1 MFNLSMASA
10 QIKQR
15 LIKLVR
21 LYPIL
26 ALSVLL
32 FAYLLGGFTEKEN
45 PLIPQSVVI
54 TFLYL
59 FVGVVPLAFIIAFI
73 AVGNASDKEFTRNR
87 VNQSNLVYEDAFDL
101 PTQVMHGYKLAII
114 TGRVPTLTG
123 LTGDTYSSDAA
134 AKCSINTEHVPPVTG
149 CECGFYAY
157 KNLSDAKF
165 ELSINPGAFLLD
177 VDLYG
182 IGFTYQR
189 GYRAET
195 QVVNSLTIP
204 KRCMRC
210 RILSPAVFVTTYRL
224 GYDDTTW
231 WQWQV
236 RCVICSSSFKD
247 EDKLSLEQMSD
258 KLSVKIKAV

>member
-1 MFNLSMASA
+1 MSSA
-10 QIKQR
+10 QLKQR

-21 LYPIL
+21 LYPLL
-26 ALSVLL
+26 ALAALL
-32 FAYLLGGFTEKEN
+32 VAFLLGGFSEREN
-45 PLIPQSVVI
+45 PLIAQSKVI
-54 TFLYL
+54 TGLYL
-59 FVGVVPLAFIIAFI
+59 FIGLVPLSFIIAFI
-73 AVGNASDKEFTRNR
+73 VVGNASDKEFTRNKS
-87 VNQSNLVYEDAFDL
+87 NQSNLVYEDAFDL

-123 LTGDTYSSDAA
+123 LTGDTYLSDSS
-134 AKCSINTEHVPPVTG
+134 AKCKIAPAHVPPVAG

-157 KNLSDAKF
+157 KDLTDAKF

-182 IGFTYQR
+182 LGFTYQR

-210 RILSPAVFVTTYRL
+210 RILPPSVFVTTYRL
-224 GYDDTTW
+224 GYDDISW

-247 EDKLSLEQMSD
+247 QDKLSIEQMSD
-258 KLSVKIKAV
+258 KLSLKI

>member
-1 MFNLSMASA
+1 MSSA
-10 QIKQR
+10 QLKQR

-21 LYPIL
+21 LYPVM
-26 ALSVLL
+26 ALTAL
-32 FAYLLGGFTEKEN
+32 FVAYLLGGFSQRAN
-45 PLIPQSVVI
+45 PLVRQGDVI
-54 TFLYL
+54 TGLYL
-59 FVGVVPLAFIIAFI
+59 FIGLVPLSFIIAFI
-73 AVGNASDKEFTRNR
+73 IVGNASDKEFTRNKS
-87 VNQSNLVYEDAFDL
+87 NQSNLAYEDAFDL

-114 TGRVPTLTG
+114 TGRNPTLTG
-123 LTGDTYSSDAA
+123 LTGDTYLSDSS
-134 AKCSINTEHVPPVTG
+134 AKCTINSEHIPPVAG

-157 KNLSDAKF
+157 KDLADAKF

-195 QVVNSLTIP
+195 QVVNSLTTP

-210 RILSPAVFVTTYRL
+210 RILPPAVFVTTYRL
-224 GYDDTTW
+224 GYDDISW
-231 WQWQV
+231 WQWQM

-247 EDKLSLEQMSD
+247 EDILTIEQMSD
-258 KLSVKIKAV
+258 KLSLKI

>member
-1 MFNLSMASA
+1 MSSA
-10 QIKQR
+10 HFKQR

-32 FAYLLGGFTEKEN
+32 LAYLLGGFSEKDN
-45 PLIPQSVVI
+45 PLISQSVVI
-54 TFLYL
+54 TSLYL
-59 FVGVVPLAFIIAFI
+59 FVGLVPLFFIIAFI
-73 AVGNASDKEFTRNR
+73 VVGNASDKEFSRNR
-87 VNQSNLVYEDAFDL
+87 ANQSNLAYEDAFDL
-101 PTQVMHGYKLAII
+101 PTQVMHGYKLALI
-114 TGRVPTLTG
+114 TGREPTLTG
-123 LTGDTYSSDAA
+123 LTGDRYLADSS
-134 AKCSINTEHVPPVTG
+134 AKCTITPTHIPPVAG

-157 KNLSDAKF
+157 KDLADAKF

-182 IGFTYQR
+182 LGFTYQR

-210 RILSPAVFVTTYRL
+210 RILPPSVFVTTYRL
-224 GYDDTTW
+224 GYDDISW

-247 EDKLSLEQMSD
+247 QDKLSIEQMSD
-258 KLSVKIKAV
+258 KLSLKI

>member
-1 MFNLSMASA
+1 MSSA
-10 QIKQR
+10 HLKQR

-26 ALSVLL
+26 ALSALL
-32 FAYLLGGFTEKEN
+32 LAYLLGGFSEKDN

-54 TFLYL
+54 TSLYL
-59 FVGVVPLAFIIAFI
+59 FGGLVPLFFIIAFI
-73 AVGNASDKEFTRNR
+73 VVGNASDKEFTRNSA
-87 VNQSNLVYEDAFDL
+87 NQSNLAYEDAFDL
-101 PTQVMHGYKLAII
+101 PTQVMHGYKLALI
-114 TGRVPTLTG
+114 TGRDPTLTG
-123 LTGDTYSSDAA
+123 LTGDTYLADSS
-134 AKCSINTEHVPPVTG
+134 AKCTITPSHVPPVAG

-157 KNLSDAKF
+157 KDLTDAKF
-165 ELSINPGAFLLD
+165 ELSINPGSFLLD

-195 QVVNSLTIP
+195 QVVNLLTTP

-210 RILSPAVFVTTYRL
+210 RILPPAVFVTTYRL
-224 GYDDTTW
+224 GSGNTTW

-236 RCVICSSSFKD
+236 RCVICSSTFKA
-247 EDKLSLEQMSD
+247 EDKLTVDQMSD
-258 KLSVKIKAV
+258 KLSLKIQST

>member
-1 MFNLSMASA
+1 MEGA

-26 ALSVLL
+26 ALAVLAL
-32 FAYLLGGFTEKEN
+32 AYLLGGFTEKKN
-45 PLIPQSVVI
+45 PLVPQSVVI
-54 TFLYL
+54 TCLYL
-59 FVGVVPLAFIIAFI
+59 FVGLVPLFFIIGFI
-73 AVGNASDKEFTRNR
+73 VVGSASDKEFIRNR
-87 VNQSNLVYEDAFDL
+87 ANQSNLKYEDAFDL
-101 PTQVMHGYKLAII
+101 PTEVMHGYKLAII

-157 KNLSDAKF
+157 KDLADAKF

-210 RILSPAVFVTTYRL
+210 RVLPASVFVITYRL
-224 GYDDTTW
+224 GYDDISW
-231 WQWQV
+231 WQWQI
-236 RCVICSSSFKD
+236 RCLVCSSSFKV
-247 EDKLSLEQMSD
+247 EDKLSIEQMSK
-258 KLSVKIKAV
+258 KLALKITTF

>member
-1 MFNLSMASA
+1 MSSA
-10 QIKQR
+10 HLKQQ

-32 FAYLLGGFTEKEN
+32 LAYLLGGFSERDN

-54 TFLYL
+54 TSLYL
-59 FVGVVPLAFIIAFI
+59 FVGLVPLFFIIAFI
-73 AVGNASDKEFTRNR
+73 VVGNASDKEFSRNR
-87 VNQSNLVYEDAFDL
+87 ANQSNLVYEDAFDL
-101 PTQVMHGYKLAII
+101 PTQVMHGYKLALI
-114 TGRVPTLTG
+114 TGREPTLTG
-123 LTGDTYSSDAA
+123 LTGDRYLADSS
-134 AKCSINTEHVPPVTG
+134 AKCTITPTHIPPVAG

-157 KNLSDAKF
+157 KDLADAKF

-182 IGFTYQR
+182 LGFTYQR

-210 RILSPAVFVTTYRL
+210 RILPPSVFVTTYRL
-224 GYDDTTW
+224 GYDDISW

-247 EDKLSLEQMSD
+247 QDKLSIEQMSD
-258 KLSVKIKAV
+258 KLSLKI

>member
-1 MFNLSMASA
+1 MASV
-10 QIKQR
+10 QLKQR

-26 ALSVLL
+26 ALAVLL
-32 FAYLLGGFTEKEN
+32 LAYLLGGFSEKEN

-59 FVGVVPLAFIIAFI
+59 FVGLVPLFFIIAFI
-73 AVGNASDKEFTRNR
+73 VVGNNSDKEFTRNKG
-87 VNQSNLVYEDAFDL
+87 NQSKLVYEDAFDL
-101 PTQVMHGYKLAII
+101 PTQQMHGYKLAII
-114 TGRVPTLTG
+114 TGTVPTLTG
-123 LTGDTYSSDAA
+123 LTGDTYLSDSS
-134 AKCSINTEHVPPVTG
+134 AKCTTYPEHVPPVTG

-195 QVVNSLTIP
+195 QVVNSLTTP

-210 RILSPAVFVTTYRL
+210 RILPASVFVTTYRL
-224 GYDDTTW
+224 GYDDISW

-236 RCVICSSSFKD
+236 RCLVCSSSFKD
-247 EDKLSLEQMSD
+247 KDKLSIEQMSD
-258 KLSVKIKAV
+258 KLSLKIKSF

>member
-1 MFNLSMASA
+1 MSSA
-10 QIKQR
+10 HLKQQ

-32 FAYLLGGFTEKEN
+32 LAYLLGGFSERDN

-54 TFLYL
+54 TSLYL
-59 FVGVVPLAFIIAFI
+59 FVGLVPLFFIIAFI
-73 AVGNASDKEFTRNR
+73 VVGNASDKEFSRNR
-87 VNQSNLVYEDAFDL
+87 ANQSNLVYEDAFDL
-101 PTQVMHGYKLAII
+101 PTQVMHGYKLALI
-114 TGRVPTLTG
+114 TGREPTLTG
-123 LTGDTYSSDAA
+123 LTGDRYLADSS
-134 AKCSINTEHVPPVTG
+134 AKCTITPTHIPPVAG

-157 KNLSDAKF
+157 KDLADAKF

-182 IGFTYQR
+182 LGFTYQR

-210 RILSPAVFVTTYRL
+210 RILPSALFVTTYRL
-224 GYDDTTW
+224 GYDDISW

-247 EDKLSLEQMSD
+247 EDKLSIEQMSD
-258 KLSVKIKAV
+258 KLSLKI